1 MAKGR
6 NTAALLGL
14 LGAGALAAKQI
25 PYLGRVDLDA
35 VPKPTRPE
43 RETRLPEYPVASDE
57 DRKAARKKVYET
69 EPSLR
74 GTLMTEDYQPILSG
88 TGVSVRSGMKKG
100 GKVSAS
106 SRGDGIAQ
114 RGKTRGKML

>member
-14 LGAGALAAKQI
+14 LGAGALAAN
-25 PYLGRVDLDA
+25 LGKVDLNA
-35 VPKPTRPE
+35 APKEKRPE
-43 RETRLPEYPVASDE
+43 RETRIPEYPVPSDDE
-57 DRKAARKKVYET
+57 QKAARKKVFDT

-74 GTLMTEDYQPILSG
+74 GALRTEDYEPILSG
-88 TGVSVRSGMKKG
+88 TGLTIKTGAMKKG

-106 SRGDGIAQ
+106 SRADGIAQ
-114 RGKTRGKML
+114 RGKTKGRMR

>member
-14 LGAGALAAKQI
+14 LGAGALASN
-25 PYLGRVDLDA
+25 LGSVKLDS
-35 VPKPTRPE
+35 PKEKRPE
-43 RETRLPEYPVASDE
+43 RETRIPEYPVPTDE
-57 DRKAARKKVYET
+57 ERKASREKLFKT

-74 GTLMTEDYQPILSG
+74 GTLRTEDYVPILSG
-88 TGVSVRSGMKKG
+88 TGLPIKTGAMKKG

-106 SRGDGIAQ
+106 SRADGIAQ
-114 RGKTRGKML
+114 RGKTKGRMR